1 MTRKPTALTGTRE
14 QFPDFPP
21 RDDMQNPIY
30 LHRPSHIA
38 APDIHYYGNSD
49 TTLVMSEIPWLGMR
63 ESSSSGPTRL
73 TARVSL
79 QTLP

>member
-30 LHRPSHIA
+30 LHCPTHIA
-38 APDIHYYGNSD
+38 ALDIH
-49 TTLVMSEIPWLGMR
+49 
-63 ESSSSGPTRL
+63 
-73 TARVSL
+73 
-79 QTLP
+79 

>member
-30 LHRPSHIA
+30 LHRPSYMA
-38 APDIHYYGNSD
+38 GPDIHYGNSD

-63 ESSSSGPTRL
+63 ANESAYGFL
-73 TARVSL
+73 TCL
-79 QTLP
+79 